1 MVMSTFSFGAVFN
14 LEDILSTFDYCNCF
28 VSIYPFFI
36 SFRSNRN
43 IPSINAI
50 RQRKDNVESVIRNN
64 GSNHQSIENCV

>member
-1 MVMSTFSFGAVFN
+1 MVMSTFSFGTVFN
-14 LEDILSTFDYCNCF
+14 LEDILSTLLITAIALSVYL
-28 VSIYPFFI
+28 FFI